1 MNANGQVGKTMMAQ
15 LDTVIVKLHQLAAI
29 LKSIKSNLHLALDPS
44 TLITQLFLM
53 TLCIL
58 IPGEKIIVI
67 KVHAGEKFTVRTQI
81 NLNQHVQTLI
91 LPIPGV
97 LCAAMIT
104 E

>member
-15 LDTVIVKLHQLAAI
+15 LSIVIVKLHQLAAI

-53 TLCIL
+53 TLCIS
-58 IPGEKIIVI
+58 I
-67 KVHAGEKFTVRTQI
+67 KFKFHLKDLLDVRTQL

-91 LPIPGV
+91 LLLAGV
-97 LCAAMIT
+97 LFVAVIT

>member
-1 MNANGQVGKTMMAQ
+1 MMAQ
-15 LDTVIVKLHQLAAI
+15 LCIVIVKLHQLAAI
-29 LKSIKSNLHLALDPS
+29 LKSIKSNFIWHLALDPS
-44 TLITQLFLM
+44 TLITQLFLV

>member
-1 MNANGQVGKTMMAQ
+1 MNANGQVGKTMITH
-15 LDTVIVKLHQLAAI
+15 LDIVIAKVRQWAVTF
-29 LKSIKSNLHLALDPS
+29 KSTKSNLYLARDPS
-44 TLITQLFLM
+44 TLITQPFLM
-53 TLCIL
+53 TLCIS
-58 IPGEKIIVI
+58 IPGRYLHLKDLLD
-67 KVHAGEKFTVRTQI
+67 VRTEI

>member
-15 LDTVIVKLHQLAAI
+15 LGIVIVKLHQLAAI

-53 TLCIL
+53 TLCISICRSL
-58 IPGEKIIVI
+58 HLKDLLD
-67 KVHAGEKFTVRTQI
+67 VRTQL